1 MFACA
6 VAKTLSARN
15 EKDRSPSGANSKQ
28 LSSSSCGT
36 SLKCID
42 HYLPVKPYIYL
53 EHTFYFV
60 LAPNRETPSK
70 GNMDHQYSSSSKTR
84 QNDPKEKGRRPSP
97 NITHDKQ
104 KEVVSLSHGVPSTSG
119 THSKRIYYLPN

>member
-1 MFACA
+1 MLNCA
-6 VAKTLSARN
+6 VAKTPSSRN
-15 EKDRSPSGANSKQ
+15 EKDRSRSGANSKQ
-28 LSSSSCGT
+28 LSSSPCGT

-42 HYLPVKPYIYL
+42 QYSPVKPYFYL

-70 GNMDHQYSSSSKTR
+70 GNVDHQYSSSSKTTK
-84 QNDPKEKGRRPSP
+84 NDPKEKGRRPSP

-104 KEVVSLSHGVPSTSG
+104 KEVVGLSHGVPSTSG
-119 THSKRIYYLPN
+119 TQSKRIYYLPN